1 MKPTYHLIAS
11 ILIAFPSFLRT
22 LSAADFPEFI
32 VPGYDIEMQALND
45 LHQLHHDAAFSNC
58 TLWDPWLPM
67 STLWVSESKRTQIRS
82 SLLSRRIDQ
91 EGYVSMQQ
99 HRGMAHSEGWPFP
112 AWQQSTGKGFHFAIA
127 DEVWAIQA
135 FNLKPL
141 ANTEGWFIEGAE
153 VLGIDP
159 IAGLKLRATSEIVTI
174 TTPPFRCGTIVAPFA
189 RIEWAT
195 RNLKAQSQASI
206 QWQLEGETIWP
217 DGRTVTVVP
226 PAEMQFVN
234 VPLYRQPSYSGLL
247 TQYRLRL
254 DHAAG
259 AEIDLKSILTAI
271 DTRHPITNPNFLRGC
286 YDYFCWTG
294 DLEFLRLNIGRMR
307 QALKFAIQ
315 EFGVRD
321 GKHVYVPWVGHDGR
335 SGLVIAADGK
345 KTARPGLGVGNNYYD
360 LVPFGG
366 HDGLATLYL
375 YDALR
380 LMAELETSIQKHS
393 EWSIPSDDNKLEIA
407 EITTLA
413 EEVKRDF
420 QQRFWNGSTERFL
433 GWIDSQGQAY
443 DFGFTFLN
451 LEAIYLGLPSDGQTK
466 RIFDWLDG
474 RREVTEDTSRGT
486 DIYHWRFAPR
496 TTTRRNIDTYVW
508 PWTSPESIPWG
519 GQIQDGGAVL
529 GFSYHDIMARLKSN
543 GPDDA
548 WKRLSEIT
556 TWFREVRSEG
566 GYRAY
571 YAKPGRG
578 TLQGGGTAGGLGLD
592 QEFLESVLLPQVMLY
607 GFLGFKPTPDGYEL
621 HPRLPKEWPSLTINR
636 IHFRESML
644 DITAHAD
651 GKISVKTSQRK
662 R

>member
-1 MKPTYHLIAS
+1 
-11 ILIAFPSFLRT
+11 
-22 LSAADFPEFI
+22 
-32 VPGYDIEMQALND
+32 
-45 LHQLHHDAAFSNC
+45 
-58 TLWDPWLPM
+58 
-67 STLWVSESKRTQIRS
+67 
-82 SLLSRRIDQ
+82 
-91 EGYVSMQQ
+91 
-99 HRGMAHSEGWPFP
+99 
-112 AWQQSTGKGFHFAIA
+112 
-127 DEVWAIQA
+127 
-135 FNLKPL
+135 
-141 ANTEGWFIEGAE
+141 
-153 VLGIDP
+153 
-159 IAGLKLRATSEIVTI
+159 
-174 TTPPFRCGTIVAPFA
+174 
-189 RIEWAT
+189 
-195 RNLKAQSQASI
+195 
-206 QWQLEGETIWP
+206 
-217 DGRTVTVVP
+217 
-226 PAEMQFVN
+226 
-234 VPLYRQPSYSGLL
+234 
-247 TQYRLRL
+247 
-254 DHAAG
+254 
-259 AEIDLKSILTAI
+259 
-271 DTRHPITNPNFLRGC
+271 
-286 YDYFCWTG
+286 
-294 DLEFLRLNIGRMR
+294 
-307 QALKFAIQ
+307 
-315 EFGVRD
+315 
-321 GKHVYVPWVGHDGR
+321 
-335 SGLVIAADGK
+335 
-345 KTARPGLGVGNNYYD
+345 
-360 LVPFGG
+360 
-366 HDGLATLYL
+366 
-375 YDALR
+375 
-380 LMAELETSIQKHS
+380 MAELETSIQKHS

-571 YAKPGRG
+571 YAKSGRG